1 MELRAIEMDR
11 ETGDWKWEEKSWKE
25 TWRKKKIEGESNE
38 KKNKIVFLRREY
50 LASYELY
57 LKLYFLFT
65 SMFLIGL
72 VSVISCFR

>member
-1 MELRAIEMDR
+1 MGGKKLERDLTKEKDR
-11 ETGDWKWEEKSWKE
+11 RRERERERNEE
-25 TWRKKKIEGESNE
+25 
-38 KKNKIVFLRREY
+38 KNKIVFLNREY